1 MENMT
6 EKFANFCE
14 ELRYEDLPHDV
25 IKRTKLLILDTVG
38 IIIRARHDAESTSSL
53 VSAIER
59 LEMSNGSCQVFSD
72 NKSYSPSAAALLN
85 GTLAHSLDFD
95 DTHAEASLHS
105 SAPILAAALAAAEMN
120 KSSGQQLITAC
131 VVGYEIQIR
140 LGLAGGSS
148 AHYKKGFHPSAT
160 CGIFGA
166 AAAAGYLMGLNK
178 DQYISAFGIALSQS
192 AGSMQFLTDGAWTKR
207 SHVGQAAQNGLSCA
221 IMAAEGFKGPSKA
234 FEGQWGY
241 FHSYASRGDMEKAI
255 DGLGK
260 KFETLNLGVK
270 PYPSCRY
277 SHAAIDGIIELKN
290 ELGFST
296 AELDDIDIG
305 LSETAL
311 NIIGY
316 PLSDKQNPKSV
327 VDGQFSMPFCAAVT
341 VKSGGLKWDDYKN
354 HLNDSDTLSLCN
366 KIKVSPDKDAE
377 ECCPE
382 YMSAKVKVVVKGKK
396 YEKFVKIPKGEPEN
410 FMEDSEFISKFRS
423 LTEPYLSNERID
435 QLTGSMLKLDQS
447 NNINSIFEFSQIDR

>member
-14 ELRYEDLPHDV
+14 QLRYEDLPHDV
-25 IKRTKLLILDTVG
+25 IERTKLLILDTVG

-53 VSAIER
+53 VSAIEK

-148 AHYKKGFHPSAT
+148 SHYKKGFHPTAT

-166 AAAAGYLMGLNK
+166 AAAAGYLMGLTK
-178 DQYISAFGIALSQS
+178 DQFISAFGIALSQS

-241 FHSYASRGDMEKAI
+241 FHSYASGGDMEKAI

-354 HLNDSDTLSLCN
+354 HLNDRDTLSLCN

>member
-6 EKFANFCE
+6 EKFAEFCE
-14 ELRYEDLPHDV
+14 QLKYEDLSPEV

-53 VSAIER
+53 VSAIEK

-72 NKSYSPSAAALLN
+72 KKTYSPSAAALLN

-105 SAPILAAALAAAEMN
+105 SAPILSAALAAAQMN
-120 KSSGQQLITAC
+120 KSSGQELITAC
-131 VVGYEIQIR
+131 VVGYEVQIR
-140 LGLAGGSS
+140 LGLAGGAS

-166 AAAAGYLMGLNK
+166 AAAAGFLMGLTK
-178 DQYISAFGIALSQS
+178 EQYISAFGIALSQS

-221 IMAAEGFKGPSKA
+221 IMAGEGFKGPSKA

-241 FHSYASRGDMEKAI
+241 LHSYASGGNIKKAI
-255 DGLGK
+255 DGLGE

-277 SHAAIDGIIELKN
+277 SHAAIDGLIELKK
-290 ELGFST
+290 ELNFSS
-296 AELDDIDIG
+296 EDLDDVDIG

-316 PLSDKQNPKSV
+316 PLNDKQNPKSI

-341 VKSGGLKWDDYKN
+341 VKSGGLQWDDYKN
-354 HLNDSDTLSLCN
+354 HLNNSDTLSLCN

-396 YEKFVKIPKGEPEN
+396 HEKFVKIPKGEPEN
-410 FMEDSEFISKFRS
+410 FMDDTEFISKFQG
-423 LTEPYLSNERID
+423 LTEPYLSKQRVD
-435 QLTGSMLKLDQS
+435 QLTDLMLKIDKA
-447 NNINSIFEFSQIDR
+447 NNVNSIFEYSQIDI

>member
-1 MENMT
+1 MT
-6 EKFANFCE
+6 EKFAEFCE
-14 ELRYEDLPHDV
+14 QLKYEDLSPEV

-53 VSAIER
+53 VSAIDK

-72 NKSYSPSAAALLN
+72 KKTYSPSAAALLN

-105 SAPILAAALAAAEMN
+105 SAPILSAALAAAQMN
-120 KSSGQQLITAC
+120 KSSGQELITAC
-131 VVGYEIQIR
+131 VVGYEVQIR

-178 DQYISAFGIALSQS
+178 EQYISAFGIALSQS

-221 IMAAEGFKGPSKA
+221 IMAGEGFKGPSQA

-241 FHSYASRGDMEKAI
+241 LHSYASGGDVNKATT
-255 DGLGK
+255 GLGEE
-260 KFETLNLGVK
+260 FETLNLGVK

-277 SHAAIDGIIELKN
+277 SHAAIDGLIELKK
-290 ELGFST
+290 ELKFSSDD
-296 AELDDIDIG
+296 LDDIDIG

-316 PLSDKQNPKSV
+316 PLTDKQHPKSV

-341 VKSGGLKWDDYKN
+341 VKSGGLQWDDYKN
-354 HLNDSDTLSLCN
+354 HLNNKDTLSLCN
-366 KIKVSPDKDAE
+366 KIKVSPDEDAE
-377 ECCPE
+377 KCCPE
-382 YMSAKVKVVVKGKK
+382 YMSAKVKVMVKGEK

-410 FMEDSEFISKFRS
+410 FMEDVEFISKFKG
-423 LTEPYLSNERID
+423 LTEPYLSKQRVD
-435 QLTGSMLKLDQS
+435 QLTDLMLKIDQA
-447 NNINSIFEFSQIDR
+447 NNVNSIFEYSQIDI

>member
-6 EKFANFCE
+6 EKFADFCE
-14 ELRYEDLPHDV
+14 QLRYEDLPHDV

-53 VSAIER
+53 VSAIEK
-59 LEMSNGSCQVFSD
+59 LEMANGSCQVFSD

-148 AHYKKGFHPSAT
+148 SHYKKGFHPTAT

-166 AAAAGYLMGLNK
+166 AAAAGYLMGLTK
-178 DQYISAFGIALSQS
+178 EQYISAFGIALSQS

-241 FHSYASRGDMEKAI
+241 FHSYASGGDMEKALN
-255 DGLGK
+255 GLGK

-447 NNINSIFEFSQIDR
+447 NNINSIFEFSHIDR

>member
-1 MENMT
+1 MKNMT
-6 EKFANFCE
+6 EKFAEFCE
-14 ELRYEDLPHDV
+14 QLKYDDLSPEV

-53 VSAIER
+53 VSAIDK

-72 NKSYSPSAAALLN
+72 KKTYSPSAAALLN

-105 SAPILAAALAAAEMN
+105 SAPILSAALAAAQMN
-120 KSSGQQLITAC
+120 KSSGQELIAAC
-131 VVGYEIQIR
+131 VVGYEVQIR

-166 AAAAGYLMGLNK
+166 AAAAGYLMGLTK
-178 DQYISAFGIALSQS
+178 EQYISAFGIALSQS

-221 IMAAEGFKGPSKA
+221 IMAGEGFKGPSKA

-241 FHSYASRGDMEKAI
+241 LHSYASGGDVKKAMN
-255 DGLGK
+255 GLGE

-277 SHAAIDGIIELKN
+277 SHAAIDGLIELKK
-290 ELGFST
+290 ELKFSSDD
-296 AELDDIDIG
+296 LDDIDIG

-316 PLSDKQNPKSV
+316 PLMDKQHPKSI

-341 VKSGGLKWDDYKN
+341 VKSGGLQWDDYKN
-354 HLNDSDTLSLCN
+354 HLNNEDTLSLCN
-366 KIKVSPDKDAE
+366 KIKVSPDEDAE
-377 ECCPE
+377 KCCPE
-382 YMSAKVKVVVKGKK
+382 YMSAKIKVVVKGEK

-410 FMEDSEFISKFRS
+410 FMEDEEFISKFKG
-423 LTEPYLSNERID
+423 LTKPYLSKQRVD
-435 QLTGSMLKLDQS
+435 QLTDLMLKIDQA
-447 NNINSIFEFSQIDR
+447 NNVNSIFEYSQIDI

>member
-6 EKFANFCE
+6 EKFADFCE
-14 ELRYEDLPHDV
+14 QLRYEDLSHDV

-53 VSAIER
+53 VSAIEK

-148 AHYKKGFHPSAT
+148 SHYKKGFHPTAT

-166 AAAAGYLMGLNK
+166 AAAAGYLMGLTK
-178 DQYISAFGIALSQS
+178 EQYISAFGIALSQS

-241 FHSYASRGDMEKAI
+241 FHSYASGGDMEKAV

-354 HLNDSDTLSLCN
+354 HLNDRDTLSLCN

>member
-6 EKFANFCE
+6 EKFAEFCE
-14 ELRYEDLPHDV
+14 QLRYEDLPHDV

-53 VSAIER
+53 VSAIEK

-148 AHYKKGFHPSAT
+148 SHYKKGFHPTAT

-166 AAAAGYLMGLNK
+166 TAAAGYLMGLTK
-178 DQYISAFGIALSQS
+178 EQYISAFGIALSQS

-241 FHSYASRGDMEKAI
+241 FHSYASGGDMEKAI

-354 HLNDSDTLSLCN
+354 HLNDRDTLSLCN

-410 FMEDSEFISKFRS
+410 FMKDSEFISKFRS

-435 QLTGSMLKLDQS
+435 QLTGSMFKLDQS

>member
-6 EKFANFCE
+6 EKFAEFCE
-14 ELRYEDLPHDV
+14 QLKYEDLSSEV

-53 VSAIER
+53 VSAINK
-59 LEMSNGSCQVFSD
+59 LEMNNGSCQVFSD
-72 NKSYSPSAAALLN
+72 KKTYSPSAAALLN

-105 SAPILAAALAAAEMN
+105 SAPILSAALAAAQMN
-120 KSSGQQLITAC
+120 KSSGQELITAC
-131 VVGYEIQIR
+131 VVGYEVQIR

-166 AAAAGYLMGLNK
+166 AAAAGYLMGLTK
-178 DQYISAFGIALSQS
+178 EQYISAFGIALSQS

-221 IMAAEGFKGPSKA
+221 IMAGEGFKGPSQA

-241 FHSYASRGDMEKAI
+241 LHSYASGGDVNKATT
-255 DGLGK
+255 GLGEE
-260 KFETLNLGVK
+260 FETLNLGVK

-277 SHAAIDGIIELKN
+277 SHAAIDGLIELKK
-290 ELGFST
+290 ELKFSSDD
-296 AELDDIDIG
+296 LDDIDIG

-316 PLSDKQNPKSV
+316 PLTDKQHPKSV

-341 VKSGGLKWDDYKN
+341 VKSGGLQWDDYKN
-354 HLNDSDTLSLCN
+354 HLNNKDTLSLCN
-366 KIKVSPDKDAE
+366 KIKVSPDEDAE
-377 ECCPE
+377 KCCPE
-382 YMSAKVKVVVKGKK
+382 YMSAKVKVVVKGEK

-410 FMEDSEFISKFRS
+410 FMEDVEFISKFKG
-423 LTEPYLSNERID
+423 LTEPYLSKQRVD
-435 QLTGSMLKLDQS
+435 QLTDLMLKIDQA
-447 NNINSIFEFSQIDR
+447 NNVNSIFEYSQIDI

>member
-6 EKFANFCE
+6 EKFAEFCAE
-14 ELRYEDLPHDV
+14 IRYENLSSDV

-38 IIIRARHDAESTSSL
+38 IIIRARHDAESTASL
-53 VSAIER
+53 VAAIDR

-72 NKSYSPSAAALLN
+72 KNSYSPSAAALLN

-105 SAPILAAALAAAEMN
+105 SAPILSAALAAAQMN
-120 KSSGQQLITAC
+120 KSSGQELITAC
-131 VVGYEIQIR
+131 GAGYEIQIR

-148 AHYKKGFHPSAT
+148 AHYKKGFHPTAT
-160 CGIFGA
+160 CGVFGA
-166 AAAAGYLMGLNK
+166 VASAGYLMGLTK
-178 DQYISAFGIALSQS
+178 DQFVSAFGIALSQS

-207 SHVGQAAQNGLSCA
+207 SHVGQAAQNGLNCA
-221 IMAAEGFKGPSKA
+221 TMAAEGFKGPSQA

-241 FHSYASRGDMEKAI
+241 LHAYASGGDTKKAL
-255 DGLGK
+255 DGLGN

-277 SHAAIDGIIELKN
+277 SHAAIDGIIDLKKELD
-290 ELGFST
+290 FSIDD
-296 AELDDIDIG
+296 LDDIDIG

-316 PLSDKQNPKSV
+316 PLEDKQNPKSI
-327 VDGQFSMPFCAAVT
+327 VDGQFSMPFCAAVAA
-341 VKSGGLKWDDYKN
+341 KSGGLKWDYYKD
-354 HLNDSDTLSLCN
+354 HLNNSDTLALCN
-366 KIKVSPDKDAE
+366 KIKVNPDKDAE
-377 ECCPE
+377 KCCPE
-382 YMSAKVKVVVKGKK
+382 FMSAKVKMVVKGKT

-410 FMEDSEFISKFRS
+410 FMKDEEFISKFKG
-423 LTEPYLSNERID
+423 LTEPYLSNERVNQLTDLMLKID
-435 QLTGSMLKLDQS
+435 QA
-447 NNINSIFEFSQIDR
+447 NNVNSIFEYSQIDL

>member
-6 EKFANFCE
+6 EKFAEFCE
-14 ELRYEDLPHDV
+14 QLRYEDLSLDV

-53 VSAIER
+53 VSAIEK

-148 AHYKKGFHPSAT
+148 SHYKKGFHPTAT

-166 AAAAGYLMGLNK
+166 AAAAGYLMGLTK
-178 DQYISAFGIALSQS
+178 DQFISAFGIALSQS

-234 FEGQWGY
+234 FEGRWGY
-241 FHSYASRGDMEKAI
+241 FHSYASGGDMEKAI

-447 NNINSIFEFSQIDR
+447 NNINSIFDFSQIDR

>member
-131 VVGYEIQIR
+131 VIGYEIQIR

-234 FEGQWGY
+234 FEGKWGY
-241 FHSYASRGDMEKAI
+241 LHSYASGGDMEKAI

-423 LTEPYLSNERID
+423 LTEPYLSNEKID

>member
-6 EKFANFCE
+6 EKFADFCE
-14 ELRYEDLPHDV
+14 QLRYEDLSHDV

-53 VSAIER
+53 VSAIEK

-105 SAPILAAALAAAEMN
+105 SAPILSAALSAAQMKN
-120 KSSGQQLITAC
+120 CSGQQLITAC
-131 VVGYEIQIR
+131 VIGYEIQIR

-148 AHYKKGFHPSAT
+148 SHYKKGFHPTAT

-166 AAAAGYLMGLNK
+166 AAAAGYLMGLTK
-178 DQYISAFGIALSQS
+178 EQYISAFGIALSQS

-241 FHSYASRGDMEKAI
+241 FQSYASGGDMEKAI

>member
-6 EKFANFCE
+6 EKFAEFCE
-14 ELRYEDLPHDV
+14 QLKYEDLSPEV

-53 VSAIER
+53 VSAIDK

-72 NKSYSPSAAALLN
+72 KKTYSPSAAALLN

-105 SAPILAAALAAAEMN
+105 SAPILSAALAAAQMN
-120 KSSGQQLITAC
+120 KSSGQELITAC
-131 VVGYEIQIR
+131 VVGYEVQIR

-166 AAAAGYLMGLNK
+166 AAAAGYLLGLTK
-178 DQYISAFGIALSQS
+178 EQYISAFGIALSQS

-221 IMAAEGFKGPSKA
+221 IMAGEGFKGPSKA

-241 FHSYASRGDMEKAI
+241 LHSYASGGDVKKAMN
-255 DGLGK
+255 DLGEN
-260 KFETLNLGVK
+260 FETLNLGVK

-277 SHAAIDGIIELKN
+277 SHAAIDGLIELKK
-290 ELGFST
+290 ELKFSSDD
-296 AELDDIDIG
+296 LDDIDIG

-311 NIIGY
+311 NIVGY
-316 PLSDKQNPKSV
+316 PLMDKQHPKSI

-341 VKSGGLKWDDYKN
+341 VKSGGLQWDDYKN
-354 HLNDSDTLSLCN
+354 HLNNKDTLSLCN
-366 KIKVSPDKDAE
+366 KIKVSPDEDAE
-377 ECCPE
+377 KCCPE
-382 YMSAKVKVVVKGKK
+382 YMSAKIKVVVKGEK

-410 FMEDSEFISKFRS
+410 FMEDEEFISKFKG
-423 LTEPYLSNERID
+423 LTEPYLSKKSVD
-435 QLTGSMLKLDQS
+435 QLTDLMLKIDQA
-447 NNINSIFEFSQIDR
+447 NNVNSIFEYSQIDI

>member
-6 EKFANFCE
+6 EKFADFCE
-14 ELRYEDLPHDV
+14 QLRYEDLSHDV
-25 IKRTKLLILDTVG
+25 IKRNKLLILDTVG

-53 VSAIER
+53 VSAIEK

-148 AHYKKGFHPSAT
+148 SHYKKGFHPTAT

-166 AAAAGYLMGLNK
+166 AAAAGYLMGLTK
-178 DQYISAFGIALSQS
+178 EQYISAFGIALSQS

-241 FHSYASRGDMEKAI
+241 FHSYASGGDMEKAV

-354 HLNDSDTLSLCN
+354 HLNDRDTLSLCN

>member
-6 EKFANFCE
+6 EKFAEFCE
-14 ELRYEDLPHDV
+14 KLRYEDLPYDV

-53 VSAIER
+53 VSAIEK

-148 AHYKKGFHPSAT
+148 SHYKKGFHPTAT

-166 AAAAGYLMGLNK
+166 AAAAGYLMGLTK
-178 DQYISAFGIALSQS
+178 EQYISAFGIALSQS

-241 FHSYASRGDMEKAI
+241 FHSYASGGDMEKAI

>member
-6 EKFANFCE
+6 EKFAEFCE
-14 ELRYEDLPHDV
+14 QLKYEDLSPEV

-53 VSAIER
+53 VSAIEK

-72 NKSYSPSAAALLN
+72 KKTYSPSAAALLN

-105 SAPILAAALAAAEMN
+105 SAPILSSALAAAQMN
-120 KSSGQQLITAC
+120 KSSGQELITAC
-131 VVGYEIQIR
+131 VVGYEVQIR
-140 LGLAGGSS
+140 LGLAGGAS

-166 AAAAGYLMGLNK
+166 AAAAGFLMGLTK
-178 DQYISAFGIALSQS
+178 EQYISAFGIALSQS

-221 IMAAEGFKGPSKA
+221 IMAGEGFKGPSKA

-241 FHSYASRGDMEKAI
+241 LHSYASGGNIKKAI
-255 DGLGK
+255 DGLGE

-277 SHAAIDGIIELKN
+277 SHAAIDGLIELKK
-290 ELGFST
+290 ELNFSS
-296 AELDDIDIG
+296 EDLDDVDIG

-316 PLSDKQNPKSV
+316 PLNDKQNPKSI

-341 VKSGGLKWDDYKN
+341 VKSGGLQWDDYKN
-354 HLNDSDTLSLCN
+354 HLNNSDTLSLCN

-396 YEKFVKIPKGEPEN
+396 HEKFVKIPKGEPEN
-410 FMEDSEFISKFRS
+410 FMDDAELISKFQG
-423 LTEPYLSNERID
+423 LTEPYLSKQRVD
-435 QLTGSMLKLDQS
+435 QLTDLMLKMDKA
-447 NNINSIFEFSQIDR
+447 NNVNSIFEYSQIDI

>member
-6 EKFANFCE
+6 EKFAEFCE
-14 ELRYEDLPHDV
+14 QLKYEDLSPEV

-53 VSAIER
+53 VSAIEK

-72 NKSYSPSAAALLN
+72 KKTYSPSAAALLN

-105 SAPILAAALAAAEMN
+105 SAPILSAALAAAQMN
-120 KSSGQQLITAC
+120 KSSGQELITAC
-131 VVGYEIQIR
+131 VVGYEVQIR
-140 LGLAGGSS
+140 LGLAGGAS

-166 AAAAGYLMGLNK
+166 AAAAGFLIGLTK
-178 DQYISAFGIALSQS
+178 EQYISAFGIALSQS

-221 IMAAEGFKGPSKA
+221 IMAGEGFKGPSKA

-241 FHSYASRGDMEKAI
+241 LHSYASGGNIKKAI
-255 DGLGK
+255 DGLGE

-277 SHAAIDGIIELKN
+277 SHAAIDGLIELKK
-290 ELGFST
+290 ELNFSS
-296 AELDDIDIG
+296 EDLDDVDIG

-316 PLSDKQNPKSV
+316 PLNDKQNPKSI

-341 VKSGGLKWDDYKN
+341 VKSGGLQWDDYKN
-354 HLNDSDTLSLCN
+354 HLNNSDTLSLCN

-396 YEKFVKIPKGEPEN
+396 HEKFVKIPKGEPEN
-410 FMEDSEFISKFRS
+410 FMDDAEFISKFQG
-423 LTEPYLSNERID
+423 LTEPYLSKQRVD
-435 QLTGSMLKLDQS
+435 QLTDLMLKMDKA
-447 NNINSIFEFSQIDR
+447 NNVNSIFEYSQIDI

>member
-6 EKFANFCE
+6 EKFAEFCE
-14 ELRYEDLPHDV
+14 QLKYEDLSPEV

-53 VSAIER
+53 VSAIEK

-72 NKSYSPSAAALLN
+72 KKTYSPSAAALLN

-105 SAPILAAALAAAEMN
+105 SAPILSAALAAAQMN
-120 KSSGQQLITAC
+120 KSSGQELITAC
-131 VVGYEIQIR
+131 VVGYEVQIR
-140 LGLAGGSS
+140 LGLAGGAS

-166 AAAAGYLMGLNK
+166 AAAAGFLMGLTK
-178 DQYISAFGIALSQS
+178 EQYISAFGIALSQS

-221 IMAAEGFKGPSKA
+221 IMAGEGFKGPSKA

-241 FHSYASRGDMEKAI
+241 LHSYASGGNIKKAI
-255 DGLGK
+255 DGLGE

-277 SHAAIDGIIELKN
+277 SHAAIDGLIELKK
-290 ELGFST
+290 ELNFSS
-296 AELDDIDIG
+296 EDLDDVDIG

-316 PLSDKQNPKSV
+316 PLNDKQNPKSI

-341 VKSGGLKWDDYKN
+341 VKSGGLQWDDYKN
-354 HLNDSDTLSLCN
+354 HLNNSDTLSLCN

-396 YEKFVKIPKGEPEN
+396 HEKFVKIPKGEPEN
-410 FMEDSEFISKFRS
+410 FMNDAEFISKFQG
-423 LTEPYLSNERID
+423 LTEPYLSKQRVD
-435 QLTGSMLKLDQS
+435 QLTDLMLKMDKA
-447 NNINSIFEFSQIDR
+447 NNVNSIFEYSQIDI

>member
-1 MENMT
+1 MKNMT
-6 EKFANFCE
+6 GKFAEFCE
-14 ELRYEDLPHDV
+14 QLKYDDLSPEV

-53 VSAIER
+53 VSAIDK

-72 NKSYSPSAAALLN
+72 KKTYSPSAAALLN

-105 SAPILAAALAAAEMN
+105 SAPILSAALAAAQMN
-120 KSSGQQLITAC
+120 KSSGQELIAAC
-131 VVGYEIQIR
+131 VVGYEVQIR

-166 AAAAGYLMGLNK
+166 AAAAGYLIGLTK
-178 DQYISAFGIALSQS
+178 EQYISAFGIALSQS

-221 IMAAEGFKGPSKA
+221 IMAGEGFKGPSKA

-241 FHSYASRGDMEKAI
+241 LHSYASGGDVKKAMN
-255 DGLGK
+255 GLGK

-277 SHAAIDGIIELKN
+277 SHAAIDGLIELKK
-290 ELGFST
+290 ELKFSSDD
-296 AELDDIDIG
+296 LDDIDIG

-316 PLSDKQNPKSV
+316 PLVDKQHPKSI

-341 VKSGGLKWDDYKN
+341 VKSGGLQWDDYKN
-354 HLNDSDTLSLCN
+354 HLNNKDTLSLCN
-366 KIKVSPDKDAE
+366 KVKVSPDEDAE
-377 ECCPE
+377 KCCPE
-382 YMSAKVKVVVKGKK
+382 YMSAKVKVVVKGEK

-410 FMEDSEFISKFRS
+410 FMEDAEFISKFKG
-423 LTEPYLSNERID
+423 LTEPYLSKQRVD
-435 QLTGSMLKLDQS
+435 QLTDLMLKIDQA
-447 NNINSIFEFSQIDR
+447 NNVNSIFEYSQIDI

>member
-6 EKFANFCE
+6 EKFADFCE
-14 ELRYEDLPHDV
+14 QLRYEDLSHDV

-53 VSAIER
+53 VSAIEK

-148 AHYKKGFHPSAT
+148 SHYNKGFHPTAT

-166 AAAAGYLMGLNK
+166 AAAAGYLMGLTK
-178 DQYISAFGIALSQS
+178 EQYISAFGIALSQS

-241 FHSYASRGDMEKAI
+241 FHSYASGGDMEKAI
-255 DGLGK
+255 EGLGK

-382 YMSAKVKVVVKGKK
+382 YMSAKVKIVVKGKK